1 MDRDQ
6 RRRQVGCLTPREASF
21 DRRMIGA
28 MDRIEPAL
36 ALSIAQGAVGLDLP
50 AFAFGDDKAR
60 DVGCAI
66 AVDNEAGDVGP
77 DQWRIELGRQEP
89 RHGERAGVPGD
100 MRLQRIFFEAER
112 GVVRRDAIGGVIADD
127 YDRSDTI
134 RILNHDRLESPVA
147 HPLPHLPGP
156 SGRASCKMARR
167 DILDC
172 CVRTSRTAEDAPSS
186 SDEGR

>member
-36 ALSIAQGAVGLDLP
+36 ALFIAQGAVGLDLP
-50 AFAFGDDKAR
+50 AFAFGDDEAR

-66 AVDNEAGDVGP
+66 AVDDEAGDVGP
-77 DQWRIELGRQEP
+77 DQRRIELGRQKP

-172 CVRTSRTAEDAPSS
+172 CVRTSRTAG
-186 SDEGR
+186 GRQLQL